1 MNRKERRA
9 LGKTAPGRHSA
20 AIQGAYTLYMQGNLP
35 AAETR
40 LRQVLAEAPGEPDAM
55 RLLGELLA
63 DRGEYDASI
72 ALLRRL
78 IGAQPRNFQ
87 AHYAIGNA
95 YRLSGQLEL
104 AIAAYR
110 SSIALEPR
118 FAGTHHGL
126 AAALRTAG
134 QERQALPHY
143 HEAMRLQPDWAIGWR
158 DLGLN
163 LALLG
168 DLAGA
173 EEALGRA
180 VKLQPGLG
188 DAQRHLAA
196 LRQKPA
202 SQQEL
207 ADLAAKARDSRLPAI
222 QRVEL
227 LFALGRITEKSG
239 EFNAAFGHFEAAN
252 KLLRGQLQNA
262 GRAFN
267 AARLKA
273 DIDRIIATYSPDSF
287 KPYAGWGN
295 ASETPVFIV
304 GMPRAGSSLFE
315 QIAASHSAVFGAG
328 ERQEIG
334 AISARLGWA
343 PSPKWTP
350 ETIAGGA
357 ADYLAAAPAGPGIAR
372 VIDKMPDNIFQLGL
386 IAVLFPNARV
396 IFCERDP
403 RDLALSCY
411 FQHFAQP
418 YAFDTDLT
426 DIASRIRGLE
436 RLRAHWLQVLPLR
449 CMIFSYEELL
459 KDPEP
464 QAHRLIEFLGLDWE
478 PKCLAFYETERV
490 VRTASWAQVRKPLYQ
505 DSVERWK
512 NYSTHLKPL
521 FNALAADGRDTQDP
535 E

>member
-1 MNRKERRA
+1 VNRKERRA
-9 LGKTAPGRHSA
+9 LRKTAPDRHSEA
-20 AIQGAYTLYMQGNLP
+20 VQGAYALYMQGNRT

-40 LRQVLAEAPGEPDAM
+40 LRQVLADAPGQPEAM
-55 RLLGELLA
+55 RLLGELLT
-63 DRGEYDASI
+63 DRGEFDASI

-78 IGAQPRNFQ
+78 IGSQPRNFQ

-104 AIAAYR
+104 AIASYR
-110 SSIALEPR
+110 ASMVLEAR

-143 HEAMRLQPDWAIGWR
+143 REAVRLQPDWAIGWR

-173 EEALGRA
+173 EAALERA
-180 VKLQPGLG
+180 VTLQPGLG

-196 LRQKPA
+196 IRQKPA
-202 SQQEL
+202 SQQEI
-207 ADLAAKARDSRLPAI
+207 ADLTARARDSRLAPAE
-222 QRVEL
+222 RVEM
-227 LFALGRITEKSG
+227 LFALGRLAEKAE
-239 EFNAAFGHFEAAN
+239 EFDAAFSHFEAAN

-267 AARLKA
+267 PARLKA
-273 DIDRIIATYSPDSF
+273 DIDRIITTYSADRFEPF
-287 KPYAGWGN
+287 AGWGN
-295 ASETPVFIV
+295 ASEAPVFIV
-304 GMPRAGSSLFE
+304 GMPRAGSTLFE
-315 QIAASHSAVFGAG
+315 QIAASHSMVFGAG

-334 AISARLGWA
+334 AISARTGWA
-343 PSPKWTP
+343 PSPSWTP
-350 ETIAGGA
+350 ETIASSA
-357 ADYLAAAPAGPGIAR
+357 VEYLAAIPAAPGITR
-372 VIDKMPDNIFQLGL
+372 IIDKMPDNIFQLGL
-386 IAVLFPNARV
+386 IAILFPNARV

-426 DIASRIRGLE
+426 DIALRIRELD
-436 RLRAHWLQVLPLR
+436 RLRSHWLQVLPLR

-459 KDPEP
+459 KNPET
-464 QAHRLIEFLGLDWE
+464 QARRLIKFLGLDWE
-478 PKCLAFYETERV
+478 KKCLAFHETERV

-505 DSVERWK
+505 DSVERWR
-512 NYSTHLKPL
+512 NYSAYLKPL
-521 FNALAADGRDTQDP
+521 FDALAVDGQNTQGLA
-535 E
+535 

>member
-9 LGKTAPGRHSA
+9 LGKTAPGRHTEA
-20 AIQGAYTLYMQGNLP
+20 VQDAYALYMQGNLA

-40 LRQVLAEAPGEPDAM
+40 FRQILAAAPGHTEAM

-63 DRGEYDASI
+63 DRGQFDASI

-78 IGAQPRNFQ
+78 AGSEPRNFQ
-87 AHYAIGNA
+87 AHYALGNA

-110 SSIALEPR
+110 ASIALKAQFPG
-118 FAGTHHGL
+118 AHHGL
-126 AAALRTAG
+126 GAALRTAG

-143 HEAMRLQPDWAIGWR
+143 REALRLQPGWAIGWR

-173 EEALGRA
+173 EAALERA
-180 VKLQPGLG
+180 VTLQPGLG

-196 LRQKPA
+196 IRQKPA
-202 SQQEL
+202 SQQEI
-207 ADLAAKARDSRLPAI
+207 ADLTSRARDPNLAPAE
-222 QRVEL
+222 RVEM
-227 LFALGRITEKSG
+227 LFALGRLTEKNQD
-239 EFNAAFGHFEAAN
+239 FDAAFGHFEAAN
-252 KLLRGQLQNA
+252 KLLRGLLQNA
-262 GRAFN
+262 GRAFDP
-267 AARLKA
+267 ARLQA
-273 DIDRIIATYSPDSF
+273 DVDRIIASYPAAAF
-287 KPYAGWGN
+287 EAFAGWGN
-295 ASETPVFIV
+295 ASEAPVFIV

-328 ERQEIG
+328 ERREIG
-334 AISARLGWA
+334 GISNRIGWA
-343 PSPKWTP
+343 PSPAWTQ
-350 ETIAGGA
+350 EAIAESA
-357 ADYLAAAPAGPGIAR
+357 AEYLAAVPVAPGITR
-372 VIDKMPDNIFQLGL
+372 IIDKMPDNIFQLGL

-418 YAFDTDLT
+418 YAFDTDLR
-426 DIASRIRGLE
+426 DIALRIQALE
-436 RLRAHWLQVLPLR
+436 RLRSHWLQVLPLR
-449 CMIFSYEELL
+449 CMTFSYEGLL
-459 KDPEP
+459 KEP
-464 QAHRLIEFLGLDWE
+464 ATQARRLIEFLGLNWE
-478 PKCLAFYETERV
+478 DKCLAFHETDRV
-490 VRTASWAQVRKPLYQ
+490 VRTASWAQVRKPLYR
-505 DSVERWK
+505 DSLDRWR
-512 NYSTHLKPL
+512 NYAAQLGPL
-521 FNALAADGRDTQDP
+521 SDVLPVNDRTAQDP